1 MNFTLTGFDNKGGIQ
16 QYRLDYGNGITK
28 DQDGKTFQQTYTSS
42 GTFTAR
48 GYIKDSEG
56 NWQGGDGS
64 CQQIVYVNTMPLQS
78 QPKTGAPTELTLAA
92 LGSGTLGI
100 IFLKLKKTFLLKM
113 KK

>member
-28 DQDGKTFQQTYTSS
+28 DQDGNTFQQTYTSS

-56 NWQGGDGS
+56 NWQGGSGS
-64 CQQIVYVNTMPLQS
+64 CQQIVYVNTKPLQS
-78 QPKTGAPTELTLAA
+78 QPKTGASTELTLAA

-100 IFLKLKKTFLLKM
+100 IFLKLKKTLLLKM